1 MPHTLSINVSPDQ
14 VTVQAKPLLAAWQA
28 QGNTVLS
35 GSPLTGDLIVFEAG
49 PHQELTDDQIHTLS
63 ERVRLGASLL
73 LTLDPTPGLTPA
85 KLGRIL
91 PTTAWATHTRHQP
104 WAPSGA
110 ITAATWDPTLF
121 PHDEPRNLT
130 LPFYFNIAPLS
141 AVERG
146 QGRHEDLPQTTNPF
160 SAGGKSGHAF
170 WTRPLN
176 NRDWKV
182 RIASGNLF
190 ASPLLV
196 TGRYGAGKVAVLA
209 ASLASVTASPNAQ
222 AFWSAVLTWLT
233 PASPVSDTTTTPEL
247 HLRQGAREIGLV
259 LTNPQPAQVIPVV
272 RLLTWEGA
280 LIGDLPASTPAVTL
294 APNTPQTVTFDIPPL
309 SPHTYQA
316 LDIADRYKIRA
327 GVLSASGSTILAERE
342 ATVDLRP
349 PVTLALAL
357 ENLDATPTRAPPPTP
372 Q

>member
-280 LIGDLPASTPAVTL
+280 LIGDLPAS
-294 APNTPQTVTFDIPPL
+294 PPGG
-309 SPHTYQA
+309 A
-316 LDIADRYKIRA
+316 
-327 GVLSASGSTILAERE
+327 
-342 ATVDLRP
+342 
-349 PVTLALAL
+349 
-357 ENLDATPTRAPPPTP
+357 RAPPPPSLTAP
-372 Q
+372 RQAALPAGSSSVSLGDSNCRGT